1 MDTKKHVEL
10 LTTQKSE
17 SVGSLIVAYASASKA
32 ASQLMNN
39 ALENNNILVV
49 GREAAKIVEYSEL
62 IVELLK
68 SK

>member
-17 SVGSLIVAYASASKA
+17 SVGNLIVPYASAPKA
-32 ASQLMNN
+32 ASQVLHT
-39 ALENNNILVV
+39 ALENHNILAV